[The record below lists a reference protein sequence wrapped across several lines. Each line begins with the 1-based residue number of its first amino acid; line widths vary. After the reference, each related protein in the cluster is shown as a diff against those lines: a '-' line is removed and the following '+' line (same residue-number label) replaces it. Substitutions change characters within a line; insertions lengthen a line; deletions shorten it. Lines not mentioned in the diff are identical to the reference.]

1 MGTITTFLITQLASI
16 LIGSDTF
23 VRIEN
28 TVERWNSKEISSLK
42 PALSGKDKQKAVLAE
57 LIILGIEL
65 EGWLANL
72 VVELAVAKT
81 KTFIPDIK

>member
-23 VRIEN
+23 IRIEN
-28 TVERWNSKEISSLK
+28 CIERWNTKEITVQQ
-42 PALSGKDKQKAVLAE
+42 PALSGEDKKKAVLAE

-65 EGWLANL
+65 EGWLTNL
-72 VVELAVAKT
+72 IIELAVAKT
-81 KTFIPDIK
+81 KELKS

>member
-1 MGTITTFLITQLASI
+1 MNTLATFLITQLASL

-23 VRIEN
+23 IRIEN
-28 TVERWNSKEISSLK
+28 CIERWNTKEITVQQ
-42 PALSGKDKQKAVLAE
+42 PALSGVDKKAAVLAE

-72 VVELAVAKT
+72 VIELAVAKT
-81 KTFIPDIK
+81 KELKS